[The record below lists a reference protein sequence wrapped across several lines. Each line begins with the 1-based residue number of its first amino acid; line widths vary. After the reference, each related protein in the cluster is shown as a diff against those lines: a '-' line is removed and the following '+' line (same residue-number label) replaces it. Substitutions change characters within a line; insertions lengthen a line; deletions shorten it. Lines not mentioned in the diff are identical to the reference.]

1 MSDLF
6 MICSLDGSGTDIIH
20 DVFTELDN
28 AKNKLFEYSET
39 KTYFDYHDYKIVI
52 YKLDNELKKY
62 LPTKYSFTINNAGE
76 FIPLYIPL

>member
-62 LPTKYSFTINNAGE
+62 ILTNSSYTINDEGE
-76 FIPLYIPL
+76 FISINLCL